1 MPGAVAPGIV
11 SPMRIVAMELE
22 VCPIVRI
29 MFGVRLT
36 SGSEATGSGL
46 GSHLSCTCSRV
57 DVEMISPPAAC
68 AVSYEM

>member
-1 MPGAVAPGIV
+1 
-11 SPMRIVAMELE
+11 MRIVAIELD

-29 MFGVRLT
+29 MVDVRLT
-36 SGSEATGSGL
+36 NGSDATGSGC
-46 GSHLSCTCSRV
+46 GSHLSCTCSRD